1 MNLAPHRS
9 SLIIPSSLVFVHP
22 KSLCAPWFLH
32 FLMWD
37 YLTLAA
43 HVFARSLAFLVTGA
57 FLVIDLRR
65 QFTLII
71 HLWPLVLV

>member
-22 KSLCAPWFLH
+22 KSLCAPKFLH

-43 HVFARSLAFLVTGA
+43 RVFAGSLAFLVTDA
-57 FLVIDLRR
+57 FRVIDLRR
-65 QFTLII
+65 RFTLTF
-71 HLWPLVLV
+71 HLRPLVLV